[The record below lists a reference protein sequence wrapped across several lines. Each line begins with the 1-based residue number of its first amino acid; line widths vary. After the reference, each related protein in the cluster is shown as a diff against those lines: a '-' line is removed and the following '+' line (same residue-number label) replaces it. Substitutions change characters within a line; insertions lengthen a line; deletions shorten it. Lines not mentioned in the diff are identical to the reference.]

1 MLLPFLERRPI
12 SIRGSCPEP
21 LQLQPLQSGITPAG
35 EPPARKKRPTKKKTK
50 PMETGSAPTAPS
62 IIEPRQERIG
72 AVAKSSSARTVP
84 EKIEPLN
91 KTVRALEPC
100 GWMPFSGLPD
110 GPFRW
115 GIVQRQN
122 RGLFSLFGRWWSSAF
137 RLTTP
142 IFVARGPALLFGI
155 SRWLS
160 QHGISRKRRNNLTR
174 VLIAVERSTQ
184 SPKRTRLIH
193 RPARDI
199 VALDCRSDSLA
210 FVAQIVGA
218 ISLVQR
224 NSVPS
229 LHMRCIITASRR
241 ASATMAFFC
250 PRRLAM
256 FIAHAFSHDH
266 FCTRVSM
273 TCAAS

>member
-1 MLLPFLERRPI
+1 M
-12 SIRGSCPEP
+12 
-21 LQLQPLQSGITPAG
+21 
-35 EPPARKKRPTKKKTK
+35 
-50 PMETGSAPTAPS
+50 PS
-62 IIEPRQERIG
+62 E
-72 AVAKSSSARTVP
+72 
-84 EKIEPLN
+84 
-91 KTVRALEPC
+91 
-100 GWMPFSGLPD
+100 
-110 GPFRW
+110 
-115 GIVQRQN
+115 
-122 RGLFSLFGRWWSSAF
+122 GRWWSSAF

-184 SPKRTRLIH
+184 ESKANSSHPSSREGH
-193 RPARDI
+193 RCAG
-199 VALDCRSDSLA
+199 LWFCRSDSLA

>member
-1 MLLPFLERRPI
+1 MGP
-12 SIRGSCPEP
+12 
-21 LQLQPLQSGITPAG
+21 G
-35 EPPARKKRPTKKKTK
+35 EAT
-50 PMETGSAPTAPS
+50 
-62 IIEPRQERIG
+62 
-72 AVAKSSSARTVP
+72 
-84 EKIEPLN
+84 
-91 KTVRALEPC
+91 
-100 GWMPFSGLPD
+100 
-110 GPFRW
+110 
-115 GIVQRQN
+115 
-122 RGLFSLFGRWWSSAF
+122 SLFGRWWSSAF

-155 SRWLS
+155 GRWLS

-184 SPKRTRLIH
+184 EPKANSSHPSSREGH
-193 RPARDI
+193 RCAG
-199 VALDCRSDSLA
+199 LWFCRSDSLA

-250 PRRLAM
+250 PRHCGPAQRIHDRVQGVPELADIM
-256 FIAHAFSHDH
+256 EPLLAEPGLAWKV
-266 FCTRVSM
+266 CQ
-273 TCAAS
+273 AASQGSPARARQ

>member
-1 MLLPFLERRPI
+1 MIAPRLGYVHPTELRLP
-12 SIRGSCPEP
+12 
-21 LQLQPLQSGITPAG
+21 SGG
-35 EPPARKKRPTKKKTK
+35 
-50 PMETGSAPTAPS
+50 GWFN
-62 IIEPRQERIG
+62 G
-72 AVAKSSSARTVP
+72 
-84 EKIEPLN
+84 KI
-91 KTVRALEPC
+91 
-100 GWMPFSGLPD
+100 PD
-110 GPFRW
+110 S
-115 GIVQRQN
+115 
-122 RGLFSLFGRWWSSAF
+122 SLFGRWWSSAF

-184 SPKRTRLIH
+184 ESKANSSHPSSREGH
-193 RPARDI
+193 RCAG
-199 VALDCRSDSLA
+199 LWFCRSDSLA

>member
-1 MLLPFLERRPI
+1 MTGGPRACARLFPYRWNALQAERLPSANTSGIDLS
-12 SIRGSCPEP
+12 SIR
-21 LQLQPLQSGITPAG
+21 AVVV
-35 EPPARKKRPTKKKTK
+35 KRFQANN
-50 PMETGSAPTAPS
+50 S
-62 IIEPRQERIG
+62 
-72 AVAKSSSARTVP
+72 
-84 EKIEPLN
+84 N
-91 KTVRALEPC
+91 
-100 GWMPFSGLPD
+100 
-110 GPFRW
+110 
-115 GIVQRQN
+115 
-122 RGLFSLFGRWWSSAF
+122 
-137 RLTTP
+137 
-142 IFVARGPALLFGI
+142 FVARGPALLFGI
-155 SRWLS
+155 IRWLS

-184 SPKRTRLIH
+184 ESKANSSHPSSHEGH
-193 RPARDI
+193 RCAG
-199 VALDCRSDSLA
+199 LWFCRSDSLA

>member
-1 MLLPFLERRPI
+1 MPY
-12 SIRGSCPEP
+12 
-21 LQLQPLQSGITPAG
+21 G
-35 EPPARKKRPTKKKTK
+35 ERPTNASVRL
-50 PMETGSAPTAPS
+50 GSRAHANKRGIFRFAKRSQP
-62 IIEPRQERIG
+62 IE
-72 AVAKSSSARTVP
+72 AY
-84 EKIEPLN
+84 
-91 KTVRALEPC
+91 RALFAPVCKISE
-100 GWMPFSGLPD
+100 
-110 GPFRW
+110 RN
-115 GIVQRQN
+115 QRLN
-122 RGLFSLFGRWWSSAF
+122 RDSSLFGRWWSSAF

-184 SPKRTRLIH
+184 ESKANSSHPSSREGH
-193 RPARDI
+193 RCAG
-199 VALDCRSDSLA
+199 LWFCRSDSLA

>member
-1 MLLPFLERRPI
+1 M
-12 SIRGSCPEP
+12 P
-21 LQLQPLQSGITPAG
+21 LGYRTEAVCGAG
-35 EPPARKKRPTKKKTK
+35 L
-50 PMETGSAPTAPS
+50 
-62 IIEPRQERIG
+62 
-72 AVAKSSSARTVP
+72 KSDT
-84 EKIEPLN
+84 N
-91 KTVRALEPC
+91 K
-100 GWMPFSGLPD
+100 
-110 GPFRW
+110 
-115 GIVQRQN
+115 
-122 RGLFSLFGRWWSSAF
+122 GLFSIRAVVVKRFQANNSNFCRS
-137 RLTTP
+137 R
-142 IFVARGPALLFGI
+142 ARASLRDQP
-155 SRWLS
+155 WLS

-184 SPKRTRLIH
+184 ESKANSSHPSSREGH
-193 RPARDI
+193 RCAG
-199 VALDCRSDSLA
+199 LFRSDSLA

>member
-1 MLLPFLERRPI
+1 MEVSLDSQSVEGLAMGADCSPPSRQARGPRTTGGRQPGLMEGIAFDALLGDKDGR
-12 SIRGSCPEP
+12 
-21 LQLQPLQSGITPAG
+21 
-35 EPPARKKRPTKKKTK
+35 
-50 PMETGSAPTAPS
+50 TADS
-62 IIEPRQERIG
+62 
-72 AVAKSSSARTVP
+72 
-84 EKIEPLN
+84 
-91 KTVRALEPC
+91 
-100 GWMPFSGLPD
+100 
-110 GPFRW
+110 
-115 GIVQRQN
+115 
-122 RGLFSLFGRWWSSAF
+122 SLFGRWWSSAF

-155 SRWLS
+155 SRSLS
-160 QHGISRKRRNNLTR
+160 QHGISRKRRNNLIR

-184 SPKRTRLIH
+184 ESKRTRLIH

-229 LHMRCIITASRR
+229 LHMRRIITASRR

>member
-1 MLLPFLERRPI
+1 MPSFCLARVLVGRCSQYCPPRNRRCI
-12 SIRGSCPEP
+12 DQMRAGLRS
-21 LQLQPLQSGITPAG
+21 LTTDITD
-35 EPPARKKRPTKKKTK
+35 
-50 PMETGSAPTAPS
+50 S
-62 IIEPRQERIG
+62 
-72 AVAKSSSARTVP
+72 
-84 EKIEPLN
+84 
-91 KTVRALEPC
+91 
-100 GWMPFSGLPD
+100 
-110 GPFRW
+110 
-115 GIVQRQN
+115 
-122 RGLFSLFGRWWSSAF
+122 SLFGRWWSSAF

-142 IFVARGPALLFGI
+142 LFVARGPALLFGI

-184 SPKRTRLIH
+184 ESKANSSHPSSREGH
-193 RPARDI
+193 RCAG
-199 VALDCRSDSLA
+199 LWFCRSDSLA
-210 FVAQIVGA
+210 FVVQIVGA
-218 ISLVQR
+218 ISFVQR

>member
-1 MLLPFLERRPI
+1 MYKSRRQSVIVGFGEGLVGRLMLVDAL
-12 SIRGSCPEP
+12 GM
-21 LQLQPLQSGITPAG
+21 
-35 EPPARKKRPTKKKTK
+35 PTTF
-50 PMETGSAPTAPS
+50 
-62 IIEPRQERIG
+62 
-72 AVAKSSSARTVP
+72 
-84 EKIEPLN
+84 
-91 KTVRALEPC
+91 
-100 GWMPFSGLPD
+100 FSGLFAGAGGGTAD
-110 GPFRW
+110 S
-115 GIVQRQN
+115 
-122 RGLFSLFGRWWSSAF
+122 SLFGRWWSSAF

-184 SPKRTRLIH
+184 ESKANSSHPSSREGH
-193 RPARDI
+193 RCAG
-199 VALDCRSDSLA
+199 LWFCRSDSLA

-241 ASATMAFFC
+241 ASATIAFFC